1 MAMKGKLKSLKNK
14 VVPFKFVPFSPKQLL
29 VLCWWRHEQ
38 FKNHDILICDGAVRA
53 GKTVTMALSFVMWA
67 METFNGMNF
76 AFCGKTVG
84 ATNRNIIKPLKQML
98 LSRGYEVEHDRTENV
113 LAIYKKYK
121 TDKGRIR
128 ESINYFYVF
137 GGKDESSQDLI
148 QGITLAGLFCD
159 EVALMPQSFV
169 NQATA
174 RCSVS
179 GAKMW
184 FSCNPDG
191 PYHWFKVDWIDKARE
206 LNALHLHFTMRDN
219 PSLDETTIQ
228 RYERLYTGVFYQR
241 FILGLWVMA
250 DGVVFPE
257 FDQERHYRDL
267 PKVHDRYFVCG
278 DFGIQNPTAF
288 YLMGY
293 KASTKHYHA
302 VDEYYHNGRENGQ
315 KKVSDYANDL
325 VDMIKRNM
333 VMPEYITLDPSAQAL
348 IVELRDHDYIRRNK
362 IKIIPARNAV
372 MRGIQF
378 MAMLLAN
385 DNLTISTKCDCA
397 VKEFYSYVWDTEKSE
412 KNGEDIVVKQNDHA
426 MDALRYGCF
435 TDAMIKKT
443 FAREMATLNMNISKK
458 GVRDW

>member
-1 MAMKGKLKSLKNK
+1 MAKSRLKSLKNK

-67 METFNGMNF
+67 MEMFNGYNF

-113 LAIYKKYK
+113 LAICK
-121 TDKGRIR
+121 TYQDSKGRKHD
-128 ESINYFYVF
+128 SVNYFYVF

-174 RCSVS
+174 RCSVQ

-191 PYHWFKVDWIDKARE
+191 PYHWFKTEWIDKAKE
-206 LNALHLHFTMRDN
+206 MNALHLHFTMRDN
-219 PSLDETTIQ
+219 PSLDSKTID
-228 RYERLYTGVFYQR
+228 RYERLYTGVFYKR
-241 FILGLWVMA
+241 FILGLWCMA

-257 FDQERHYRDL
+257 FDQDKHFIDI
-267 PKVHDRYFVCG
+267 PKNHDRYFISG
-278 DFGIQNPTAF
+278 DFGIQNPTTF
-288 YLMGY
+288 HLFGY
-293 KASTKHYHA
+293 RNATKHYHV
-302 VDEYYHNGRENGQ
+302 VDEYYHDGRKNGQ
-315 KKVSDYANDL
+315 LKVSDYAEAL
-325 VDMIKRNM
+325 VNMIKTNM
-333 VMPEYITLDPSAQAL
+333 VQVDYITLDPSAQAL
-348 IVELRDHDYIRRNK
+348 IVELRDHEYIRQHS
-362 IKIIPARNAV
+362 IKVIPARNAV

-378 MAMLLAN
+378 VAMLLAN
-385 DNLTISTKCDCA
+385 MGLTIGTKA
-397 VKEFYSYVWDTEKSE
+397 EGALKEFYSYSWDSEKSE
-412 KNGEDIVVKQNDHA
+412 KNGEDIVIKLNDHA
-426 MDALRYGCF
+426 MDSIRYGCF
-435 TDAMIKKT
+435 TDAMINKT
-443 FAREMATLNMNISKK
+443 YAREMAVMNISKK
-458 GVRDW
+458 GKRD